1 MPEQENRPQD
11 VSEQPQNPEQFQAAR
26 EAAEQ
31 SPEQLQ
37 AAREAAEQSP
47 EQAQAARETA
57 EQSPEQ
63 LQAAR
68 ETAEHKID
76 QAIDQYASKI
86 PGGEQFASQ
95 AKEAAAGVLNTLE
108 REAEHRFGG
117 IMSSAGGFLGGLF
130 GKRKKEEPPP
140 S

>member
-1 MPEQENRPQD
+1 MPEEVNRAPD
-11 VSEQPQNPEQFQAAR
+11 ANEQPQNPEQFQAAR
-26 EAAEQ
+26 DTAEQ
-31 SPEQLQ
+31 QPQNPEHLQ
-37 AAREAAEQSP
+37 AARD
-47 EQAQAARETA
+47 TA
-57 EQSPEQ
+57 EQ
-63 LQAAR
+63 
-68 ETAEHKID
+68 KIR

-108 REAEHRFGG
+108 RGAGNRLGG
-117 IMSSAGGFLGGLF
+117 VVNSASGFLGGLF